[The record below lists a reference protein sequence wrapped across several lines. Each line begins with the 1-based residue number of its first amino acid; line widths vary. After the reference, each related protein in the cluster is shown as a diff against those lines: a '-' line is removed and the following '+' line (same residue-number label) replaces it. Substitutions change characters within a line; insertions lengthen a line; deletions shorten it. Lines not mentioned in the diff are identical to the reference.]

1 MAVNQKIDVQS
12 LWAKYED
19 IAMHFNDLLMRLRS
33 QSLAGIAAVS
43 VLVGVFSTEGIADI
57 QLDWTVA
64 EAIFIALAVFW
75 IAILCLDLLYYNRLL
90 IGAVKALRNLE
101 KQTECGQTFDGHINM
116 STSIEAEFTL
126 TSRRRTSRF
135 GGVIFFYVL
144 VFAVI
149 VAGIIWTDYMRTVS
163 QAQRHTPLVEVQG
176 PAATSP

>member
-1 MAVNQKIDVQS
+1 MSVIQKIDVQS

-43 VLVGVFSTEGIADI
+43 VLVGVFSKEGIADI

-64 EAIFIALAVFW
+64 EAIFVALAVFW

-90 IGAVKALRNLE
+90 IGAVKALRALE
-101 KQTECGQTFDGHINM
+101 EQTEPGRAFDGHIKM
-116 STSIEAEFTL
+116 STLIEAEFT
-126 TSRRRTSRF
+126 TISSGRTSRF
-135 GGVIFFYVL
+135 GGVIFFYIL

-149 VAGIIWTDYMRTVS
+149 VTGILWADHMRTMPENPTMHVSHQS
-163 QAQRHTPLVEVQG
+163 QAT
-176 PAATSP
+176 